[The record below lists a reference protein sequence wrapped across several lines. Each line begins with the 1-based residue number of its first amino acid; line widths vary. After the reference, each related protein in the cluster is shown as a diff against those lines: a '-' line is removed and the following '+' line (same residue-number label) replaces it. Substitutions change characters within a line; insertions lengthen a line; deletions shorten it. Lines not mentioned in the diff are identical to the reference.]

1 VTGRRP
7 LLAACLGLA
16 LATAGLTTMEL
27 GARALEAREPPAAS
41 VPIAPGT
48 DALAM
53 PPHPFLLWEHS
64 PGDRQE
70 QGVAVHIN
78 SLGLRGP
85 EPAIPKPP
93 GTRRILALGDS
104 SVYGFGVPL
113 ADSFVRVATQRLGG
127 EAAGLEGI
135 PAALP
140 GYSTLQLLN
149 LLQLRALDLEPDVL
163 VVAALW
169 SDHATAAMPDA
180 ALLDRYRQRE
190 RSGLGAVE
198 RGLRRSALYRKLAW
212 ELGVRRGAQARARAH
227 YDLRQPHP
235 EGSVHRVGLTDYQRN
250 LELLASLA
258 RDQGA
263 ALVFLV
269 LPHPEDLDGRE
280 RGVSTFQ
287 AYRDTMRQVADAQG
301 AVLVE
306 GGEVFARA
314 GLARQALFL
323 DNIHPTVEGH
333 HLLGEALA
341 EALEGW
347 ERETR

>member
-1 VTGRRP
+1 MGAGRRR
-7 LLAACLGLA
+7 LLALGLGSIMAA
-16 LATAGLTTMEL
+16 LLISGLEWK
-27 GARALEAREPPAAS
+27 ARAWEVDGPGLAEPPDGS
-41 VPIAPGT
+41 VV
-48 DALAM
+48 LE
-53 PPHPFLLWEHS
+53 PHPYLLWQKPRGASIEY
-64 PGDRQE
+64 GALVR
-70 QGVAVHIN
+70 IN
-78 SLGLRGP
+78 DLGLRGP
-85 EPAIPKPP
+85 DPVRPKPP
-93 GTRRILALGDS
+93 GVRRILAVGDS
-104 SVYGFGVPL
+104 TVYGFGVAL
-113 ADSFVRVATQRLGG
+113 EDSFVRVAADALGG
-127 EAAGLEGI
+127 QDEGIEGI

-333 HLLGEALA
+333 RLLGEALA